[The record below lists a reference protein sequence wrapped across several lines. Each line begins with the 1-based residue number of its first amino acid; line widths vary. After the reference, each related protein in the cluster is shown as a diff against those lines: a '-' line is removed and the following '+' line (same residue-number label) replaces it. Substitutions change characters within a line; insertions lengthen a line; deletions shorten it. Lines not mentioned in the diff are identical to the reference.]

1 MGAPA
6 SGVRRKKRSGLGV
19 VVRLVTMG
27 LAAAAVAK
35 ELRTE
40 PAERAWHGVV
50 AGFVPYD
57 FRFPTLERIRAR
69 MWNPEDEHWVGPR
82 VFGVGW
88 TVNAGRIVE
97 VVRQKYAAQ
106 R

>member
-1 MGAPA
+1 MGSHHEAGHKQA
-6 SGVRRKKRSGLGV
+6 AIRKLVRLVMFGV
-19 VVRLVTMG
+19 VVT
-27 LAAAAVAK
+27 AVVK
-35 ELRTE
+35 EPRTP

-57 FRFPTLERIRAR
+57 FRFPTIARFRERVWA
-69 MWNPEDEHWVGPR
+69 PQGEHLISPQ

-88 TVNAGRIVE
+88 TMNAGRLVAL
-97 VVRQKYAAQ
+97 VRQKVSAA